1 MWKMTPKEK
10 YMERRRLRAERLLKR
25 EQDYVATEEKHRN
38 ANKEDEEMHDQMK
51 RAFTALDRIADV
63 MELWADKQDIL

>member
-1 MWKMTPKEK
+1 
-10 YMERRRLRAERLLKR
+10 MERRRLRAERLLKR

>member
-1 MWKMTPKEK
+1 MTPKEK
-10 YMERRRLRAERLLKR
+10 YKERRRLRAERLLKR